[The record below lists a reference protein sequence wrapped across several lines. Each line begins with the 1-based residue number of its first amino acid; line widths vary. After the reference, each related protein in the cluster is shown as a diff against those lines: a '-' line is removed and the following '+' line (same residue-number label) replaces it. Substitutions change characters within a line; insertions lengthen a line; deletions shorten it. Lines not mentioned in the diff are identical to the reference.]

1 MIKYFSISL
10 YIYRNNNSI
19 VIRII
24 LIITIVVMV
33 KISKKLSYKEKLI
46 LKIVTRGNYLND

>member
-1 MIKYFSISL
+1 ML